1 MKPFTKT
8 TIPSS
13 DQCRTQY
20 PIILVHGAG
29 YRDFKHPNYWG
40 RIPHTLA
47 KQGASIFHGEQDAW
61 GTIAE
66 NARFLKKRVLAVSYY
81 CAAAEAESLV
91 KQIAAEGG
99 TAQAYQVNIAD
110 PAAVLAMVQAVES
123 ELGPIDCLVNNA
135 GIAQQKL
142 MTDITT
148 EDWIRMV
155 ATNLSGTFY
164 CCQAVLPGM
173 IRRKAGAIVNLS
185 SIWGLTGAS
194 CEVHYSAVKAGILGL
209 TKALAKEVGPSGIRV
224 NCVAPGVIE
233 TEMNAA
239 LSDETRAAL
248 AGDTPLQ
255 RLGTPEEVAEC
266 IYFLA
271 SDKASFLTG
280 QVLSPN
286 GGFVI

>member
-1 MKPFTKT
+1 MKKT
-8 TIPSS
+8 VLITGASRGIGRATALLFAR
-13 DQCRTQY
+13 QGWQ
-20 PIILVHGAG
+20 VAAG
-29 YRDFKHPNYWG
+29 YLRS
-40 RIPHTLA
+40 T
-47 KQGASIFHGEQDAW
+47 
-61 GTIAE
+61 T
-66 NARFLKKRVLAVSYY
+66 
-81 CAAAEAESLV
+81 EAESLIN
-91 KQIAAEGG
+91 QIASEGG
-99 TAQAYQVNIAD
+99 TAKAYQADIAD
-110 PAAVLAMVQAVES
+110 PAAVSAMVQAVEA

-142 MTDITT
+142 ITDITT
-148 EDWIRMV
+148 EDWARMV

-164 CCQAVLPGM
+164 CCQAVLTGM
-173 IRRKAGAIVNLS
+173 IRRKTGAIVNLS

-194 CEVHYSAVKAGILGL
+194 CEVHYSTVKAGVIGL

-248 AGDTPLQ
+248 AGDTPLL
-255 RLGTPEEVAEC
+255 RLGTPDEVAEC

-280 QVLSPN
+280 QILSPN